1 MNPETGPL
9 HARVQAL
16 LAQGA
21 LVEAE
26 ALLRPLLAS
35 GRGPLPLWRQL
46 VQAIRP
52 QGRITETLAIQR
64 MLVDAMPGD
73 LAGRFDLAET
83 LLLLGEFERGWREYR
98 YRYSLPHSRRM
109 ARKVQRPQWQG
120 EEIPGR
126 TLLIHD
132 EQGFGDTFQFLRLVR
147 LARRAAA
154 RGSSSRSTQRACRWP
169 GAVWICWTASYR
181 AASCHPPSTCIAS

>member
-1 MNPETGPL
+1 MNPETAPL

-21 LVEAE
+21 LEEAE

-35 GRGPLPLWRQL
+35 GRGPIPLWRQL
-46 VQAIRP
+46 AQAIRP
-52 QGRITETLAIQR
+52 QGRIAETLAIQR

-98 YRYSLPHSRRM
+98 YRYSLPHYQRGSPARCSARNGR
-109 ARKVQRPQWQG
+109 ARK
-120 EEIPGR
+120 
-126 TLLIHD
+126 
-132 EQGFGDTFQFLRLVR
+132 F
-147 LARRAAA
+147 
-154 RGSSSRSTQRACRWP
+154 RGAPC
-169 GAVWICWTASYR
+169 
-181 AASCHPPSTCIAS
+181 